1 MFILMFVFLDA
12 LNICFL
18 MDWHGEEVVLIM
30 KGEKISNMYFEAFL
44 AFYEILKGSLQIL
57 YNYMDHVLKG
67 SLNLFNY

>member
-1 MFILMFVFLDA
+1 
-12 LNICFL
+12 